1 MSLSLSF
8 YSKSILKQTEMIY
21 MLIII
26 KKKKTILCRDRIF
39 FGSRVQRALSNH
51 VGKYSGSKNALGN
64 RSFPLH

>member
-8 YSKSILKQTEMIY
+8 YSKSILKQTDMIY

-26 KKKKTILCRDRIF
+26 KKKKQYFVEIGFF